1 MVASLLKIVSTGVQ
15 DERLQP
21 PKDQPDLG
29 AFLTVIVK
37 AGRYGTAWARIDFDT
52 KPDFGQTAIIRIPT
66 QGELVGRIMLVTQMP
81 DIKTEQDKAYRARKV
96 PKLYSN
102 KYRSLELV
110 EDFKYSPSSTI
121 MYPQGSSMIA
131 NPDSITLADFSGVQ
145 LDDLLVG
152 ATYTLNFSIPQN
164 SPTTIFSAYLTDS
177 GFNNQTFD
185 MINKDSII
193 LAAPTGEFLSYSY
206 NGLNWNAITG
216 LVNLSP
222 GSINKIVYD
231 GSKWAAAGVWGVGE
245 EDSIY
250 STNLS
255 QPILLQPSRKGS
267 ATNVAWNGTTYL
279 AYGSWNDFDPGNII
293 GQLSSSLDGIT
304 WSAPY
309 FPIVRDNMG
318 DHPTYPYYDNNRI
331 NSIIWGGSDNPVWI
345 MACNL
350 LDTGYDN
357 YTLLTSPD
365 GMIWTVPTIT
375 PTPNYA
381 NGVFMKKVVWNG
393 LYGANS
399 VYMVVGSWS
408 TLDYE
413 YKCFLRSTDAVNW
426 ETQSNP
432 GGNTNLSTTDGI
444 DIVWSG
450 YEWVAIGTWKENNI
464 IVGEITKSF
473 DGITWLNPFLLG
485 EGAQGAAG
493 GANAISV
500 NSDYIIVAGNWP
512 SGSIVKSSGI
522 FPTYAWINLIK
533 PSRILIDIISLN
545 CVNYSYGTNIVA
557 GGIWGDGVGTLLG
570 TLSLSTDGGVTWSP
584 PTYPQ
589 YLIDLNTTIGGY
601 TNAISYNNDTS
612 VFLAVGYW
620 YDTNN
625 PTTLNT
631 ICSSTDGLNWIGA
644 PDPIGQ
650 TGVAYCITYSID
662 YPDDWLVG
670 GSWADSGGNYLGSIT
685 SITLDGG
692 GNVVWNLYP
701 FIVIDMVL
709 SGTCYGIAKLVAGGN
724 TTIVAVG
731 QWNIDG
737 NINKTISISINNGAN
752 WNAPVNP
759 IDPSTGSEIDDP
771 SAIGKCVTCLG
782 PNTFIIG
789 GTWADVSAKTYSII
803 YLTIDPT
810 TLQITYQYYTDFPS
824 ITGAQ
829 IANSIA
835 YNGQQYVAVGQWGNN
850 TICTSED
857 AVTWT
862 LPTNPNEVNSTGNVG
877 TGVVYN
883 SQNKNWITV
892 GSWASLPYNVVYA
905 NIVLFN
911 YGVTWSTPFDPPGV
925 IVPVDGSLNSGKHVV
940 WNPTTLQW
948 TMSGLWAV
956 SRGESGN
963 DIIGYVTNSSDGITW
978 SLPYSIPQLIN
989 PTINGL
995 FVKNSDTLF
1004 LGTWL
1009 TPNTLISSSSD
1020 GITWS
1025 YPIVLPGVSGMYSN
1039 YKNGIKGNGTI
1050 WLTYGKFKDL
1060 NGNFTYNIFYSYDT
1074 VNWSPATIP
1083 SDILDITDNQS
1094 YVNDIAWTGS
1104 YWIAAGLFYNIA
1116 TIAGIFSTSVDGITW
1131 SSPILPSNLT
1141 GLKSDFKAY
1150 TITWNGT
1157 IFVSTVSYTDNED
1170 SILFISSTDG
1180 INWSSPI
1187 NPINTVYGSIKSVAS
1202 NDIIWLATGRWLID
1216 TGYSYISYSY
1226 DGITWVPLSLPFE
1239 FDSLDLRSIGWNGSL
1254 WIAGGEIIIDT
1265 VNSPVILT
1273 SFDGINWVL
1282 NENPPTPSFI
1292 TAIGTKRT
1300 LPYTGQQLFKVSIRN
1315 QSVTKLSPIILN
1327 PSAIPPSYPTGS
1339 VVTWNSDPV
1348 YSNGTNYFTYLYN
1361 TTVSDVPLVNSPTF
1375 TFVATKRTQWLTFG
1389 TYYNLNPVQII
1400 LTMVNSAK
1408 QNVKSDLIGPHF
1420 SWTNSL
1426 GHALINNVSLRI
1438 GGTLV
1443 DTIPGQLM
1451 EMIDE
1456 FQTPLERVKETSNLI
1471 CRDISAFNQS
1481 SFGTKTTG
1489 QIVTTPLPFWFSRG
1503 DPGCFLPI
1511 DALNIDEVR
1520 ISVQFN
1526 PLTSLYYTDSRTT
1539 DTTGKIVQTNT
1550 AGAGLWPLAGSQF
1563 YYQDNDGTTIPG
1575 LEPYTTKGQKFLP
1588 FPNIKIPTTYTMPES
1603 YLMVEYIYLDKPEAN
1618 RFRIADLQVPVVQ
1631 HYAFDPVDNQNNQN
1645 VRIPL
1650 IVPNPTRDLFF
1661 YCNRY
1666 EAPGYNASFLGTRDL
1681 SNNLV
1686 PQAPWWP
1693 DSTGLDDH
1701 YYGSIRSAYSRRNS
1715 EPIRWLSLDYAETLN
1730 RYSSENVALFR
1741 SAIPSIEQR
1750 KAPFVNRYYYNFP
1763 LGIQNGFTPFSM
1775 PIGEANLDKVL
1786 RLNLTLGFHGR
1797 TGSINDSYVDRF
1809 ITHTYAETYNIFRV
1823 YGGRGGMMFAY

>member
-96 PKLYSN
+96 PKLFSN
-102 KYRSLELV
+102 KYKDIELV

-121 MYPQGSSMIA
+121 VYPQGSSMIA

-216 LVNLSP
+216 PANLSP

-231 GSKWAAAGVWGVGE
+231 GSKWAAAGVWGVNEQG
-245 EDSIY
+245 SIY

-255 QPILLQPSRKGS
+255 QPILQPSRKGS

-279 AYGSWNDFDPGNII
+279 AYGSWNDFDPPNAII
-293 GQLSSSLDGIT
+293 GFLSSSSDGVT

-309 FPIVRDNMG
+309 FPTITGSSGNFFSGAV
-318 DHPTYPYYDNNRI
+318 I
-331 NSIIWGGSDNPVWI
+331 NSIIWAGSASKWI

-350 LDTGYDN
+350 IDFSSN
-357 YTLLTSPD
+357 IYTLLTSPD
-365 GMIWTVPTIT
+365 GITWTVPTIT
-375 PTPNYA
+375 PTPDYGY
-381 NGVFMKKVVWNG
+381 GVSMKKVAWNG
-393 LYGANS
+393 LQGVNS
-399 VYMVVGSWS
+399 LYMVVGSWYIMNGL
-408 TLDYE
+408 TGYR
-413 YKCFLRSTDAVNW
+413 CFLRSTDTVNW
-426 ETQSNP
+426 MVQLNP
-432 GGNTNLSTTDGI
+432 GGYINNNLDTSNAV
-444 DIVWSG
+444 DIVWTG
-450 YEWVAIGTWKENNI
+450 YKWVAIGTWKTPMGNTL
-464 IVGEITKSF
+464 GEITTSS
-473 DGITWLNPFLLG
+473 DGFRWSNPFFLG
-485 EGAQGAAG
+485 TFYELGSDGQ
-493 GANAISV
+493 ANAISV
-500 NSDYIIVAGNWP
+500 NSDYIIVAGNWYN
-512 SGSIVKSSGI
+512 GTIVKSSGI
-522 FPTYAWINLIK
+522 FPTYAWINVIK

-545 CVNYSYGTNIVA
+545 CVISIGRDIVA
-557 GGIWGDGVGTLLG
+557 GGIWGDGTGTLLG
-570 TLSLSTDGGVTWSP
+570 TLSLSMDGGVTWSP

-601 TNAISYNNDTS
+601 TNAISQNKTTKIY
-612 VFLAVGYW
+612 LAVGYW

-631 ICSSTDGLNWIGA
+631 ICSSTDGLNWTGA
-644 PDPIGQ
+644 PDPTGQ
-650 TGVAYCITYSID
+650 TGVAYCITYSIVSLP
-662 YPDDWLVG
+662 YYWWVG

-685 SITLDGG
+685 RITLDVN
-692 GNVVWNLYP
+692 GNVIWDQISN
-701 FIVIDMVL
+701 IKDVI
-709 SGTCYGIAKLVAGGN
+709 SGTCYGIARDVN
-724 TTIVAVG
+724 IPDIIIAVG
-731 QWNIDG
+731 QWITNSG
-737 NINKTISISINNGAN
+737 TKTISVSTDNGLS
-752 WNAPVNP
+752 WSTPVNP
-759 IDPSTGSEIDDP
+759 TDPNGSEINDP
-771 SAIGKCVTCLG
+771 NAIGKCVICLD

-789 GTWADVSAKTYSII
+789 GTWKTDTNTYSII
-803 YLTIDPT
+803 YLRIIGDQKS
-810 TLQITYQYYTDFPS
+810 LVYQSWTDFPS
-824 ITGAQ
+824 ITGTQ

-835 YNGQQYVAVGQWGNN
+835 YNGQEYVAVGQWGNN

-877 TGVVYN
+877 TGLVYN

-892 GSWASLPYNVVYA
+892 GSWASLPYNIVYA
-905 NIVLFN
+905 NVVLFN

-925 IVPVDGSLNSGKHVV
+925 IVSISESPNSGKHVV
-940 WNPTTLQW
+940 WNPTTIQW
-948 TMSGLWAV
+948 TMAGSWV
-956 SRGESGN
+956 ISRDQSNYE
-963 DIIGYVTNSSDGITW
+963 IFAYVTNSSDGITW
-978 SLPYSIPQLIN
+978 SLPYTIPQLIN
-989 PTINGL
+989 PIIINGL
-995 FVKNSDTLF
+995 FVKNNDTLF
-1004 LGTWL
+1004 LGSWFIA
-1009 TPNTLISSSSD
+1009 NALISSSSD
-1020 GITWS
+1020 GINWS
-1025 YPIVLPGVSGMYSN
+1025 YPIVLPGVSGMYSI

-1050 WLTYGKFKDL
+1050 WLTYGKFKDS
-1060 NGNFTYNIFYSYDT
+1060 NNNYTYNIFYSYDT

-1083 SDILDITDNQS
+1083 SDILDIKLNNS

-1104 YWIAAGLFYNIA
+1104 YWLAAGLFYNIA
-1116 TIAGIFSTSVDGITW
+1116 GVAGIFSKSVDGINW
-1131 SSPILPSNLT
+1131 STPILPSNLI

-1157 IFVSTVSYTDNED
+1157 IFVSTVSYIDNED

-1180 INWSSPI
+1180 INWSPPV

-1239 FDSLDLRSIGWNGSL
+1239 FDSLDLRSIGWNGSI

-1273 SFDGINWVL
+1273 SFDGINWVE
-1282 NENPPTPSFI
+1282 NDNPPGQSSV
-1292 TAIGTKRT
+1292 TAIGIKRT
-1300 LPYTGQQLFKVSIRN
+1300 LPYTGQQLFNPFIKN
-1315 QSVTKLSPIILN
+1315 QSVTKLPPIILN
-1327 PSAIPPSYPTGS
+1327 PSANPPSYPTGS

-1348 YSNGTNYFTYLYN
+1348 YGNGTNYFTYLYN
-1361 TTVSDVPLVNSPTF
+1361 TVYFSTAGIIPIVNSPTF

-1400 LTMVNSAK
+1400 LTLVNSAK
-1408 QNVKSDLIGPHF
+1408 LTVATDLVGPHF

-1451 EMIDE
+1451 EIIDE
-1456 FQTPLERVKETSNLI
+1456 FQTPLERVKETSNLL

-1526 PLTSLYYTDSRTT
+1526 PITSLYYTDSRTT

-1563 YYQDNDGTTIPG
+1563 YYQDDDGSTIPG

-1588 FPNIKIPTTYTMPES
+1588 FPNIKMPTSYTMPES

-1631 HYAFDPVDNQNNQN
+1631 HYAFEPVDNQNNQN

-1666 EAPGYNASFLGTRDL
+1666 EAPGYNAPFLGTRDL

-1693 DSTGLDDH
+1693 NSTGLDDH
-1701 YYGSIRSAYSRRNS
+1701 YYGIIRPGYSKRYS
-1715 EPIRWLSLDYAETLN
+1715 EPLRWLSLDYAETLN
-1730 RYSSENVALFR
+1730 RYSTENVGLFR
-1741 SAIPSIEQR
+1741 SAIPSVEQR
-1750 KAPFVNRYYYNFP
+1750 KAPFVNRYYYNLP
-1763 LGIQNGFTPFSM
+1763 LGIQNGFTPFST

-1786 RLNLTLGFHGR
+1786 RLNLTLGFHGK
-1797 TGSINDSYVDRF
+1797 TGIINDSYVDRF
-1809 ITHTYAETYNIFRV
+1809 ITYTYAETYNIFRV